1 MRSLQLP
8 LKDNPYTINIG
19 SALISDGALFRSYCS
34 GSKRLIVSNNI
45 VAPLY
50 LEKLKAA
57 LGHKEIHQIII
68 EDGEINKSKTSFFK
82 ILDYLVENQFRR
94 NDTLI
99 ALGGGVI
106 GDLAGFAAASYQRGM
121 NLIQVPTSLLSQV
134 DSSVG
139 GKTAINHP
147 AGKNLIGAFYQ
158 PSVVIIDTDSLDTL
172 PEREYLSGLGEIV
185 KYALLGESRIAE
197 LLQTELKKIF
207 ARDKQ
212 VLQEIIYL
220 SCQMKADIVAKDE
233 KEEAQRALLN
243 LGHTFAHALE
253 TMTGYTYY
261 LHGEAVAIGILM
273 ALNLSRRKGLIS
285 VDMESQY
292 QQLIEAL
299 NLPTCVK
306 PELDANEFLS
316 VMKKDKKNQSSAYR
330 LVLVKADD
338 VSCNCI
344 LQEESDQRL
353 IRSVLQDFGIAV

>member
-1 MRSLQLP
+1 
-8 LKDNPYTINIG
+8 
-19 SALISDGALFRSYCS
+19 
-34 GSKRLIVSNNI
+34 
-45 VAPLY
+45 
-50 LEKLKAA
+50 
-57 LGHKEIHQIII
+57 
-68 EDGEINKSKTSFFK
+68 
-82 ILDYLVENQFRR
+82 
-94 NDTLI
+94 
-99 ALGGGVI
+99 
-106 GDLAGFAAASYQRGM
+106 M

-233 KEEAQRALLN
+233 KEEDQRALLN

-285 VDMESQY
+285 VDIESQY

-299 NLPTCVK
+299 NLPTCIK
-306 PELDANEFLS
+306 SKLDANEFLS

-338 VSCNCI
+338 VSCHCI

-353 IRSVLQDFGIAV
+353 IRSVLQDFGITV

>member
-8 LKDNPYTINIG
+8 LKDNPYTIYIG
-19 SALISDGALFRSYCS
+19 SALISDGALISSHCS
-34 GSKRLIVSNNI
+34 GNKQLIVSNNI

-50 LEKLKAA
+50 LEKLKTA
-57 LGHKEIHQIII
+57 LGDRIVHQIII
-68 EDGEINKSKTSFFK
+68 EDGEINKNKTSYFK
-82 ILDYLVENQFRR
+82 ILDYLVEHEFRR

-139 GKTAINHP
+139 GKTAINHS

-172 PEREYLSGLGEIV
+172 PQREYFSGLGEIV

-197 LLQTELKKIF
+197 LLQTEQKKIF
-207 ARDKQ
+207 VRDKE

-220 SCQMKADIVAKDE
+220 SCQMKANIVVKDE
-233 KEEAQRALLN
+233 KEQGQRALLN

-253 TMTGYTYY
+253 TMTGYSYY

-273 ALNLSRRKGLIS
+273 ALNLSQRKGLIKA
-285 VDMESQY
+285 DIEMRY
-292 QQLIEAL
+292 RQLLEIL
-299 NLPTCVK
+299 NLPTSIK
-306 PELDANEFLS
+306 PDLDANEFLS
-316 VMKKDKKNQSSAYR
+316 VMKKDKKNQTSAYR
-330 LVLVKADD
+330 LVLVEGDD
-338 VSCNCI
+338 ASCHCI
-344 LQEESDQRL
+344 LQEENDQRL
-353 IRSVLQDFGIAV
+353 IRSVLQHFGVAV